1 MPALRPKLWTA
12 RQARTPRPATSAERT
27 SQTSNVASPD
37 QRAPS
42 RTSRMFRSRRGR
54 RSARPS
60 QRSVK
65 PGRPTVAF
73 APQYRTSRRDLSRLH
88 ALDQKVVGPT
98 EARFRKCPIGPR
110 LGAQDDFSP
119 GFWLRAVGAGCS
131 DVRLGS
137 KADTAFW
144 PQTGHCRHGSQADH
158 PNVSYGW
165 LAGIGLAS
173 ASGPRPDR
181 SETTRLPAGGGDWPP
196 TESSQK
202 PWPAGNSAPTR
213 TCGTGWP
220 RRA

>member
-1 MPALRPKLWTA
+1 
-12 RQARTPRPATSAERT
+12 
-27 SQTSNVASPD
+27 
-37 QRAPS
+37 
-42 RTSRMFRSRRGR
+42 MFRSRRGR

-137 KADTAFW
+137 LAD
-144 PQTGHCRHGSQADH
+144 
-158 PNVSYGW
+158 
-165 LAGIGLAS
+165 L
-173 ASGPRPDR
+173 R
-181 SETTRLPAGGGDWPP
+181 SLPASRHSERLLRG
-196 TESSQK
+196 ESGRWIS
-202 PWPAGNSAPTR
+202 PAPDARLISRPISYLVGLLWVGS
-213 TCGTGWP
+213 GL
-220 RRA
+220 